1 MSYASDTFTEGPDCC
16 RQLGTELIFL
26 SSVGASAGPNGQTPT
41 PQFLPRPGTPAV
53 LPKRDIVA
61 ILRHPPGTCQGRN
74 ALGLRK

>member
-41 PQFLPRPGTPAV
+41 PQAPAV
-53 LPKRDIVA
+53 SPKRDIEA